1 MDKLIDFWYM
11 ETYMSFKPKI
21 SVIIPVYN
29 TAEYLEKCINCI
41 ILQTLSDIEVI
52 CINDGSTDNSLDILN
67 TYAKKDKRIII
78 INQEN
83 AGQSVA
89 RNIGLDIA
97 QGQYVYFVDSDDT
110 IHEQTLEIMY
120 RVAEKTGCS
129 IVATEDINQ
138 LSKIKENTQKY
149 QLTEIKY
156 NLHNNPL
163 KHLLNNI
170 WSSSVIWNKLY
181 KREVLKGWRFI
192 EGIYFEDW
200 PFVTCLFS
208 TIDKYA
214 TIPYSLYFYNDENV
228 STVRSTFTTKKLN
241 DYVTG
246 IRFTYQYFQAKDKR
260 KYAKDVREKR
270 ISASI
275 KMMINKVKREP
286 VNHKALVAQLKN
298 NLIQLRKEGVW
309 CYSDLPFKV
318 ILRFFKM
325 CMRGY

>member
-67 TYAKKDKRIII
+67 TYAEKDKRIII

-120 RVAEKTGCS
+120 RVADRNDKTASPTDAFPNFECF
-129 IVATEDINQ
+129 
-138 LSKIKENTQKY
+138 LSA
-149 QLTEIKY
+149 
-156 NLHNNPL
+156 NL
-163 KHLLNNI
+163 
-170 WSSSVIWNKLY
+170 
-181 KREVLKGWRFI
+181 
-192 EGIYFEDW
+192 
-200 PFVTCLFS
+200 
-208 TIDKYA
+208 
-214 TIPYSLYFYNDENV
+214 
-228 STVRSTFTTKKLN
+228 
-241 DYVTG
+241 
-246 IRFTYQYFQAKDKR
+246 
-260 KYAKDVREKR
+260 
-270 ISASI
+270 
-275 KMMINKVKREP
+275 
-286 VNHKALVAQLKN
+286 
-298 NLIQLRKEGVW
+298 
-309 CYSDLPFKV
+309 
-318 ILRFFKM
+318 
-325 CMRGY
+325 